1 MKKKAAVL
9 SYLIQII
16 HLLYSVCMTPF
27 IIRVLGQGEY
37 GVYTL
42 CTSLITYLNLFQF
55 GFSTTYLR
63 YYIKYD
69 SEGNRQ
75 KAEELN
81 GMFLII
87 FSIISGLVLL
97 VGSALVLNIR
107 MVFGSRITTGE
118 YAIARP
124 LLTLVIINVVVT
136 TLSVPFQALLT
147 AYERFVLQK
156 MLALIEAVLKT
167 VVLILLLLA
176 GYRSVMI
183 VLVNTLLSVI
193 TFLCNIAF
201 VLKRLHIRFR
211 FTNFD
216 GSLFREMGGFS
227 FFVFLQS
234 IMDMFNWQIDKFL
247 LARFWGSNE
256 VAVYSV
262 GAQFNQ
268 VFISL
273 IGSITSLYVPMAN
286 RLVAEKRGNQELSAL
301 MVRLGRLQFMMVTF
315 LFSAF
320 IFFGRPFITEI
331 FAGKSYGN
339 AYYVAILLMAPV
351 ILPLSM
357 EIWFHIARAQAK
369 HKTSTTVFALVA
381 LLNLL
386 VSIPLCRRYA
396 EVGAAAG
403 TCIGMLIANNA
414 FQIWYAQHVLHLDMK
429 LWGKNLLI
437 ICPALIIPCLVGT
450 GIMLW
455 GGIESI
461 WRFLLWAVVYTAV
474 TALSFW
480 LFAMNDTEKDML
492 RIPLRRFIKHEE

>member
-1 MKKKAAVL
+1 MRKRAAIL
-9 SYLIQII
+9 SYLTLIMN
-16 HLLYSVCMTPF
+16 LLYSVCMTPF
-27 IIRVLGQGEY
+27 IIRTLGKSEY

-42 CTSLITYLNLFQF
+42 CTSMMTYLNLFQF

-75 KAEELN
+75 KTENLN

-87 FSIISGLVLL
+87 FSIISVLVLL
-97 VGSALVLNIR
+97 VGSVLVLNAR
-107 MVFGSRITTGE
+107 MVFGSRITPEE
-118 YAIARP
+118 YTIVKP
-124 LLTLVIINVVVT
+124 LLMLVIINVTIT
-136 TLSVPFQALLT
+136 TLGVPFQALLT
-147 AYERFVLQK
+147 AYERFVFQK
-156 MLALIEAVLKT
+156 MLTLIETMTKT
-167 VVLILLLLA
+167 VALILLLIA

-183 VLVNTLLSVI
+183 VLVSTLLSI
-193 TFLCNIAF
+193 LTFLCNIVF
-201 VLKRLHIRFR
+201 VFKKLHIRFR

-216 GSLFREMGGFS
+216 GSLFKDMASFS

-234 IMDMFNWQIDKFL
+234 VMDMFNWQIDKIL

-262 GAQFNQ
+262 AAQINQ
-268 VFISL
+268 IFISL

-286 RLVAEKRGNQELSAL
+286 RLVAEKRGNKALSAL
-301 MVRLGRLQFMMVTF
+301 MIRLGRIQFMIVTF
-315 LFSAF
+315 IFSAF
-320 IFFGRPFITEI
+320 VFFGKPFITEI
-331 FAGKSYGN
+331 FAGKSYVK
-339 AYYVAILLMAPV
+339 AYYTTILLMAPL
-351 ILPLSM
+351 IIPLSM
-357 EIWFHIARAQAK
+357 EIWFHIARAEAK

-381 LLNLL
+381 LLNLMI
-386 VSIPLCRRYA
+386 SIPLCRQYA

-403 TCIGMLIANNA
+403 TCIGMFIANNA

-429 LWGKNLLI
+429 LWAKNILH

-455 GGIESI
+455 GGIESLG
-461 WRFLLWAVVYTAV
+461 RFLLWAMVYTAV

-480 LFAMNDTEKDML
+480 LFAMNDTEKDIL
-492 RIPLRRFIKHEE
+492 RIPLRHFIKHEG